1 MVKKYEMSLNH
12 LLRIEATN
20 RAMLLKSSGLS
31 MRSCHPEP
39 RGDFPVHQLGLQHL
53 GHSSILKR
61 GHIPLPGLL
70 SMGYLPMFLAK
81 NIQKDVETST
91 VKAAKI
97 QNNNVCW
104 FKSRCLAGSTLY
116 ISGVTEDNKGA
127 LHCGCSAEPHYGT
140 IHLSKK
146 VGSNV
151 DATEV
156 GDG

>member
-1 MVKKYEMSLNH
+1 MAREYEMSLNH

-81 NIQKDVETST
+81 NIQKDLETS
-91 VKAAKI
+91 KK
-97 QNNNVCW
+97 QLK
-104 FKSRCLAGSTLY
+104 FKTTMFVGLNPHVLLVQLY
-116 ISGVTEDNKGA
+116 IFQGSPRTTRA
-127 LHCGCSAEPHYGT
+127 RYTAAAAQSRTMEPST
-140 IHLSKK
+140 
-146 VGSNV
+146 
-151 DATEV
+151 
-156 GDG
+156 